1 MLFECKKVSFGY
13 ENQQVI
19 KDLSFQVQEGEYVC
33 VVGENGS
40 GKSTLIKGLLG
51 LIPAGSGQVNY
62 GKEISNHVIGY
73 LPQQTSSQKDFPAT
87 VWEVILSGC
96 LSTRKGRFFYS
107 KEDKEKAR
115 RQMRHL
121 ELENLASRSF
131 GELSGGQQQRVLIAR
146 ALCAT
151 ESLLILDEPINGL
164 DPQGIIEMRQL
175 LLNLNQKYGITILV
189 SSHIL
194 DELSRLAT
202 HYGFIDNG
210 KMVKEISASDL
221 ENSFRKSVRIEVT
234 DGKALAEVLEQTGLP
249 YKILTPNV
257 AEVYSRVNISRLTSA
272 LEKYQ
277 CEVLSI
283 QEREE
288 NLESYYVNLIG
299 GASHE

>member
-96 LSTRKGRFFYS
+96 LRTRKGRFFYS

-151 ESLLILDEPINGL
+151 ESLLILDEPVTGL
-164 DPQGIIEMRQL
+164 DPAVTREL
-175 LLNLNQKYGITILV
+175 YEIL
-189 SSHIL
+189 
-194 DELSRLAT
+194 
-202 HYGFIDNG
+202 
-210 KMVKEISASDL
+210 
-221 ENSFRKSVRIEVT
+221 
-234 DGKALAEVLEQTGLP
+234 
-249 YKILTPNV
+249 
-257 AEVYSRVNISRLTSA
+257 
-272 LEKYQ
+272 
-277 CEVLSI
+277 
-283 QEREE
+283 
-288 NLESYYVNLIG
+288 
-299 GASHE
+299 